1 MYGLIDLILL
11 SDSAI
16 IRINEKIIIEKRIF

>member
-1 MYGLIDLILL
+1 MFNILL

-16 IRINEKIIIEKRIF
+16 LKEGAHKD